1 MPAVRGATLVA
12 MSANDRVIPDAGE
25 TIVIRKILYD
35 GQPSYTWEGT
45 VTVST
50 GELLVIEA
58 TFNRG
63 PRDFGYMVLE
73 PGDLFV
79 EFYYLDQW
87 FNVFQ
92 IFSAQGDLKGW
103 YCNIGRPPRLVEGEL
118 HYVDLALDLFVYPDG
133 RQLVLDEDEFEEL
146 RSGTYAS
153 IDSDGALQG
162 LAELQQWASDG
173 RLPSRAS
180 ASA

>member
-1 MPAVRGATLVA
+1 MTQNSLGPPAVGDA
-12 MSANDRVIPDAGE
+12 MV
-25 TIVIRKILYD
+25 VRKILYD
-35 GQPSYTWEGT
+35 GTPSYTWEGT
-45 VTVST
+45 LTVCT
-50 GELLVIEA
+50 ENLLVIEA
-58 TFNRG
+58 TFKRG
-63 PRDFGYMVLE
+63 PRDFGYMILE

-92 IFSAQGDLKGW
+92 IFNTQGELKGW
-103 YCNIGRPPRLVEGEL
+103 YCNIGRPPELTEGEL

-146 RSGTYAS
+146 RAGTYAPAD
-153 IDSDGALQG
+153 IEGALLG
-162 LAELQQWASDG
+162 LVELQQWASDG